1 MTTPI
6 IGVSNLGS
14 ALARHLVAG
23 DERGALA
30 AADEAH
36 AKALADNCA
45 ASSAGQGAVP
55 DAQRLHK
62 ATLANSSALVLV
74 WTMAPFE
81 LPARTA
87 DHAHRL
93 SGVHRCFVKETQG
106 RP

>member
-1 MTTPI
+1 MTTSI

-23 DERGALA
+23 ALA

-36 AKALADNCA
+36 AKALADNRA
-45 ASSAGQGAVP
+45 GSLAGQGAVP

-62 ATLANSSALVLV
+62 AILANSSALVLV